1 MKNIIVAAVLGVVS
15 VTAAQAQ
22 EMPEGD
28 VAAGEKVFR
37 KCMACH
43 VADDAKNKVGP
54 HLMNLLG
61 RTAGSIEDYRYSKAM
76 TTAGE
81 EGLVWTEESLDA
93 YLKAPRKFVKG
104 TKMAFAGLRKED
116 EIKDVVAYLAQFDTD
131 GMPEEDASTYQP
143 PS

>member
-1 MKNIIVAAVLGVVS
+1 MKNMIVAAVLGVMSATTV
-15 VTAAQAQ
+15 QAE

-37 KCMACH
+37 KCAACH
-43 VADDAKNKVGP
+43 AADEAKNKVGP

-81 EGLVWTEESLDA
+81 EGLVWTVESLTE
-93 YLKAPRKFVKG
+93 YLGAPRKYVKG

-116 EIKDVVAYLAQFDTD
+116 ELADVIAYLAQFDTD